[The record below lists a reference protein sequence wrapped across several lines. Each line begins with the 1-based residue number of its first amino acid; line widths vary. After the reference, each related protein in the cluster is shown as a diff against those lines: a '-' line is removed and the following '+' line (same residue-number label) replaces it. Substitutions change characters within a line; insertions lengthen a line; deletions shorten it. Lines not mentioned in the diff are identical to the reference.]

1 VHTQSIAA
9 PSGVQPDVR
18 SVFPVAAALFASGLR
33 SEEQS
38 MNGDKRGRKRPSRI
52 SRRSLLKQAGAAS
65 VAGVALSQVAPGSIA
80 SAQNATPIAGGSLT
94 WAVETLTDTLPFGA
108 IGQPVTHT
116 MTYDSLIE
124 WDSNLLPVPGLATS
138 YEVIDDVTYIFHL
151 REGVTFSDGRPLTA
165 DDVVYS
171 IDVIHRNPPPPGQS
185 FSFYPKIESVTAI
198 DPLTVE
204 FKLRETDP
212 SLTGFLTWTRYSNIM
227 PVGMHEEINV
237 LAEAIGTGPFTLT
250 EFETNSYAT
259 LVRNESYWD
268 QGKPLLDEVSF
279 AYLPDP
285 QARVAAL
292 RSGEIDGAAFPADI
306 AFTLQE
312 DSELTVL
319 SGLQANHREI
329 QMVIKDPTK
338 PWANKQVRQAVQHA
352 INRQDIIDKVY
363 AGEAEY
369 SGNVPTGYGE
379 WPLPLEELRNNYLKY
394 DVELAKQLMAEG
406 GYPDGFSVTLQAI
419 NWPDITSCALVAA
432 EHLAEIGIDVTVEPL
447 EFPVFAANN
456 GEGNFDWQL
465 TQRGFRGDISGYVN
479 EFSPNAAIFANWF
492 EGGWENQEL
501 FDLIAAGLQ
510 TSDEA
515 ERRQIYTDVQVILA
529 EEAVHVT
536 LVQANVFWAV
546 ANRLQ
551 GVTVPFHGDVGMV
564 LKNVW
569 VQD

>member
-1 VHTQSIAA
+1 MDDPTRTDAA
-9 PSGVQPDVR
+9 
-18 SVFPVAAALFASGLR
+18 
-33 SEEQS
+33 
-38 MNGDKRGRKRPSRI
+38 SRL
-52 SRRSLLKQAGAAS
+52 SRRSLLKQTGAAAA
-65 VAGVALSQVAPGSIA
+65 AGVALGSVAAPRITQ
-80 SAQNATPIAGGSLT
+80 AQDSSTPVSGGSLT
-94 WAVETLTDTLPFGA
+94 WAVETLTDTLPYGS

-116 MTYDSLIE
+116 LTYDSLIE
-124 WDSNLLPVPGLATS
+124 WDSQLLPVPALSTS
-138 YEVIDDVTYIFHL
+138 YEVVDDTTYIFHL
-151 REGVTFSDGRPLTA
+151 REGVTFHDGRPMTA
-165 DDVVYS
+165 DDVVWS

-204 FKLRETDP
+204 FKLREPDP

-227 PVGMHEEINV
+227 PVGMNDEINV
-237 LAEAIGTGPFTLT
+237 LAEANGTGAFKLT

-259 LVRNESYWD
+259 LVRNEEYWGDPAPLD
-268 QGKPLLDEVSF
+268 QVGF

-285 QARVAAL
+285 QSRVAAL

-306 AFTLQE
+306 AFSLQ
-312 DSELTVL
+312 DDPELTVH

-329 QMVIKDPTK
+329 QMVIKDPSK

-369 SGNVPTGYGE
+369 SGNVPTGYGD
-379 WPLPLEELRNNYLKY
+379 WPLPVDELRNNYLAY
-394 DVELAKQLMAEG
+394 DVEKAKALLAEG
-406 GYPDGFSVTLQAI
+406 GYPDGFDVTMQVI
-419 NWPDITSCALVAA
+419 NWPDITACGVVVA
-432 EHLAEIGIDVTVEPL
+432 EHLAAIGINVTVEPL

-465 TQRGFRGDISGYVN
+465 TQRGFRGDISGFVN

-501 FDLIAAGLQ
+501 FDLIAGGLQ
-510 TSDEA
+510 TADEA
-515 ERRQIYTDVQVILA
+515 ARKEIYRNVQIILA

-536 LVQANVFWAV
+536 LVQANVFWATNKRV
-546 ANRLQ
+546 RGL
-551 GVTVPFHGDVGMV
+551 TVPFHGDIGMS
-564 LKNVW
+564 LKEAW